1 MEGRTA
7 PAELL
12 ADVVAPVAIK
22 AARYAEVRNPANFDE
37 VVGAYA
43 LCTAAEVNRITAIA
57 GAATDAW
64 RSFTATE
71 RADHLR
77 RAASAL
83 EPERDALAD
92 LLTREQGKVLWESQ
106 LDIAGGIRL
115 LRHYA
120 DMAEEID
127 REEVVTDDRGT
138 TIVRR
143 MGMGPTALIVP
154 WNYPVYLCVMG
165 LAPALMAGNPVVV
178 KPSEFAP
185 LALTRVLRHI
195 AEQLPPGVLN
205 VVPGTGGEAGA
216 ALVAAPEIRKVLF
229 TGGAESGR
237 SVLRGASDRFKSV
250 SLELGGNDPALVLE
264 SASLDDTTMR
274 EIRRAVFAC
283 SGQVCFNIK
292 RIYVHQSKYSEFVDK
307 FSSAVDEIVVGDGTD
322 TRSTIGPLNN
332 EKQYR
337 SVGQLIEQ
345 TARSSVVKTLGTK
358 ADADTWDRGYF
369 TLPSVVTGAS
379 QDSPIVQG
387 EQFGP
392 LVPVLSFA
400 DEDEAVRLANDTE
413 FGLAASVWTA
423 DPAHGLDL
431 ARRVEAGSVFVNS
444 HRVGSSDQTMPF
456 GGMKQ
461 SGLGR
466 NHGMWAIEECSEL
479 QAISHRPDTSAF
491 PGAPP

>member
-1 MEGRTA
+1 
-7 PAELL
+7 
-12 ADVVAPVAIK
+12 
-22 AARYAEVRNPANFDE
+22 
-37 VVGAYA
+37 
-43 LCTAAEVNRITAIA
+43 
-57 GAATDAW
+57 
-64 RSFTATE
+64 
-71 RADHLR
+71 
-77 RAASAL
+77 
-83 EPERDALAD
+83 
-92 LLTREQGKVLWESQ
+92 
-106 LDIAGGIRL
+106 
-115 LRHYA
+115 
-120 DMAEEID
+120 
-127 REEVVTDDRGT
+127 
-138 TIVRR
+138 
-143 MGMGPTALIVP
+143 MGPTALIVP